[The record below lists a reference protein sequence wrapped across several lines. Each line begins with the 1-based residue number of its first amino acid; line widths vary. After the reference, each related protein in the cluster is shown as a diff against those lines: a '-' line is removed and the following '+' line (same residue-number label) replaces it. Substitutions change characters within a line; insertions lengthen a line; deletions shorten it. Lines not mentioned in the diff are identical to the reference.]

1 MSGQYRTDGW
11 FTSDLAAPGKGVA
24 VATTVVSSGSGSVA
38 STAEGAGRIPPK
50 KPGSWRKHLPAY
62 LMCAPTIILFIVFM
76 AFPIAFVIYSSFLDW
91 DGIGSIRNAEWIG
104 TDNYRQLIR
113 DETWWTAVRNTVL
126 YAVIKLIVEL
136 PLALVIALILS
147 SKLRGATFFRTVGF
161 LPVVTSI
168 AVVSLA
174 FTFFFSPLGGAF
186 NTILLDLGILDTPI
200 AFLGERDYAF
210 WTVTGVA
217 VWHDL
222 GINMVFFLA
231 ALQTVSRD
239 LYEAADLDG
248 ARSWNKFRDITIP
261 AIRPI
266 TAVIVML
273 SLAGSL
279 KVFDYF
285 YVMTGGGPGFSTTT
299 MVLYMFRYTSFGGGG
314 LSGSQTIPT
323 VGYGATI
330 AIGLGLIIFAAILI
344 QQMISRWQEG
354 R

>member
-1 MSGQYRTDGW
+1 M
-11 FTSDLAAPGKGVA
+11 
-24 VATTVVSSGSGSVA
+24 ATTAVTSGREAATVAAGVGGLTPKPSGA
-38 STAEGAGRIPPK
+38 
-50 KPGSWRKHLPAY
+50 WRKHLPAY
-62 LMCAPTIILFIVFM
+62 LMCAPTIILFLVFM
-76 AFPIAFVIYSSFLDW
+76 AFPIVFVIYTSFLDW
-91 DGIGSIRNAEWIG
+91 NGIGSIREAEWTG
-104 TDNYRQLIR
+104 LDNYRQLIQ
-113 DETWWTAVRNTVL
+113 DATWWTAVRNTVL
-126 YAVIKLIVEL
+126 YAVIKLAIEL
-136 PLALVIALILS
+136 PLALVIALVLS
-147 SKLRGATFFRTVGF
+147 SKLRGVTFFRTVGF

-174 FTFFFSPLGGAF
+174 FTFFFSPLGGPF
-186 NTILLDLGILDTPI
+186 NTVLLDLGIIDTPI

-231 ALQTVSRD
+231 ALQTVARD
-239 LYEAADLDG
+239 LYEAAELDG
-248 ARSWNKFRDITIP
+248 ARRWNKFRDITVP

-279 KVFDYF
+279 KVFDIF
-285 YVMTGGGPGFSTTT
+285 AVMTGGGPGFSTTT

-314 LSGSQTIPT
+314 LSGNTTIPT
-323 VGYGATI
+323 VGYGATV
-330 AIGLGLIIFAAILI
+330 AIGLGLIIFVAILL

>member
-1 MSGQYRTDGW
+1 MATRAIST
-11 FTSDLAAPGKGVA
+11 PGLGTA
-24 VATTVVSSGSGSVA
+24 VPARP
-38 STAEGAGRIPPK
+38 AGRRRPI
-50 KPGSWRKHLPAY
+50 RRHLPAY
-62 LMCAPTIILFIVFM
+62 LMCAPTVVLFLVFM
-76 AFPIAFVIYSSFLDW
+76 VFPIGFVLYSSFLDW
-91 DGIGSIRNAEWIG
+91 DGIGSIREAERVG
-104 TDNYRQLIR
+104 FENYRRLAS
-113 DETWWTAVRNTVL
+113 DETWWRAVRNTLV
-126 YAVIKLIVEL
+126 YAGLKLVVEL
-136 PLALVIALILS
+136 PLALLVALTLNA
-147 SKLRGATFFRTVGF
+147 KLRGRTFFRTVGF

-186 NTILLDLGILDTPI
+186 NALLIDWLGLIDRPI
-200 AFLGERDYAF
+200 AFLGERDYAL

-217 VWHDL
+217 IWHDL

-231 ALQTVSRD
+231 ALQTVPREY
-239 LYEAADLDG
+239 YEAADLDG
-248 ARSWNKFRDITIP
+248 AGAWEKFRSITVP

-285 YVMTGGGPGFSTTT
+285 VVMTGGGPGFSTTT

-314 LSGSQTIPT
+314 LAGSQPVPA
-323 VGYGATI
+323 VGYGSTV
-330 AIGLGLIIFAAILI
+330 AIGLGLVILCAIVL
-344 QQMISRWQEG
+344 QQWISRWQEK

>member
-1 MSGQYRTDGW
+1 
-11 FTSDLAAPGKGVA
+11 
-24 VATTVVSSGSGSVA
+24 VATTVVSKTGVA
-38 STAEGAGRIPPK
+38 AAAGVGQAGPK
-50 KPGSWRKHLPAY
+50 RPGPVRKHLAAY
-62 LMCAPTIILFIVFM
+62 VMCAPTIVLFLVFM
-76 AFPIAFVIYSSFLDW
+76 AFPIIFVIYTSFLDW
-91 DGIGSIRNAEWIG
+91 NGIESVWDADWVGG
-104 TDNYRQLIR
+104 DNYRQLFE
-113 DETWWTAVRNTVL
+113 DETWWKAVRNTVM
-126 YAVIKLIVEL
+126 YAVIKLAVEL
-136 PLALVIALILS
+136 PLALVIALVLS
-147 SKLRGATFFRTVGF
+147 SKLRGVTFFRTVGF

-174 FTFFFSPLGGAF
+174 FTFFFSPLGGPF
-186 NTILLDLGILDTPI
+186 NTLLLDLGFIDTPI
-200 AFLGERDYAF
+200 AYLGERDYAF

-239 LYEAADLDG
+239 LYEAAALDG
-248 ARSWNKFRDITIP
+248 ARAWNKFRDITVP

-273 SLAGSL
+273 SMAGSL
-279 KVFDYF
+279 KVFDIF
-285 YVMTGGGPGFSTTT
+285 AVMTAGGPGFSTTT

-314 LSGSQTIPT
+314 LSGNQTIPT

-330 AIGLGLIIFAAILI
+330 AIGLGLIIFVAILI

>member
-1 MSGQYRTDGW
+1 M
-11 FTSDLAAPGKGVA
+11 
-24 VATTVVSSGSGSVA
+24 A
-38 STAEGAGRIPPK
+38 STAVSAPIAAARRRDRA
-50 KPGSWRKHLPAY
+50 SFRAHLPAY
-62 LMCAPTIILFIVFM
+62 LMCAPTILLFLVFM
-76 AFPIAFVIYSSFLDW
+76 AFPILFVLYTSLLNW
-91 DGIGSIRNAEWIG
+91 DGINSILDAKWVGLE
-104 TDNYRQLIR
+104 NYRNLIG
-113 DETWWTAVRNTVL
+113 DAVWWTAVRNTVL
-126 YAVIKLIVEL
+126 YAAIKLAAEL
-136 PLALVIALILS
+136 PLALLIAMVLS
-147 SKLRGATFFRTVGF
+147 SKLRGATLFRTIGF

-186 NTILLDLGILDTPI
+186 NTLLLNVGLIDAPI
-200 AFLGERDYAF
+200 AFLGERRYAF

-248 ARSWNKFRDITIP
+248 AGPWSKFREITLP
-261 AIRPI
+261 AIRPM
-266 TAVIVML
+266 TVVIVML

-279 KVFDYF
+279 KVFDHF
-285 YVMTGGGPGFSTTT
+285 AVMTGGGPGFSTTT

-314 LSGSQTIPT
+314 LAGNQTIPNI
-323 VGYGATI
+323 GYGSTV
-330 AIGLGLIIFAAILI
+330 AIGLGLIIFAAVLL
-344 QQMISRWQEG
+344 QQWIARWQEG

>member
-1 MSGQYRTDGW
+1 M
-11 FTSDLAAPGKGVA
+11 
-24 VATTVVSSGSGSVA
+24 
-38 STAEGAGRIPPK
+38 
-50 KPGSWRKHLPAY
+50 
-62 LMCAPTIILFIVFM
+62 
-76 AFPIAFVIYSSFLDW
+76 
-91 DGIGSIRNAEWIG
+91 
-104 TDNYRQLIR
+104 
-113 DETWWTAVRNTVL
+113 
-126 YAVIKLIVEL
+126 
-136 PLALVIALILS
+136 PLALVIALVLN

-174 FTFFFSPLGGAF
+174 FTFFFSPLGGPF
-186 NTILLDLGILDTPI
+186 NTLLLDLGVLDKPI
-200 AFLGERDYAF
+200 AYLGERDYAF

-248 ARSWNKFRDITIP
+248 ARAWNKFRDITIP

-279 KVFDYF
+279 KVFDIF
-285 YVMTGGGPGFSTTT
+285 AVMTAGGPGFSTTT

-323 VGYGATI
+323 VGYGATV

>member
-1 MSGQYRTDGW
+1 M
-11 FTSDLAAPGKGVA
+11 
-24 VATTVVSSGSGSVA
+24 ATTAVSKTGSVT
-38 STAEGAGRIPPK
+38 TAGVEQAGPK
-50 KPGSWRKHLPAY
+50 RPGPFRKHLAAY
-62 LMCAPTIILFIVFM
+62 VMCAPTIVLFLVFM
-76 AFPIAFVIYSSFLDW
+76 AFPIIFVFYTSFLDW
-91 DGIGSIRNAEWIG
+91 NGIESVWDAEWIG
-104 TDNYRQLIR
+104 GDNYRRLFE
-113 DETWWTAVRNTVL
+113 DATWWKAVRNTVM
-126 YAVIKLIVEL
+126 YAVIKLAIEL
-136 PLALVIALILS
+136 PLALVIALVLS
-147 SKLRGATFFRTVGF
+147 SKLRGVTFFRTVGF

-174 FTFFFSPLGGAF
+174 FTFFFSPLGGPF
-186 NTILLDLGILDTPI
+186 NTLLLDLGFIDTPI
-200 AFLGERDYAF
+200 AYLGERDYAF

-239 LYEAADLDG
+239 LYEAAELDG
-248 ARSWNKFRDITIP
+248 ARAWNKFRDITVP

-279 KVFDYF
+279 KVFDIF
-285 YVMTGGGPGFSTTT
+285 AVMTAGGPQFSTTT

-314 LSGSQTIPT
+314 LGGSPTIPT

-330 AIGLGLIIFAAILI
+330 AIGLGLIIFAAILL
-344 QQMISRWQEG
+344 QQSISRWQEG

>member
-1 MSGQYRTDGW
+1 
-11 FTSDLAAPGKGVA
+11 
-24 VATTVVSSGSGSVA
+24 
-38 STAEGAGRIPPK
+38 
-50 KPGSWRKHLPAY
+50 
-62 LMCAPTIILFIVFM
+62 MCAPTIVLFLVFM
-76 AFPIAFVIYSSFLDW
+76 IFPIGFVFYTSLLDW
-91 DGIGSIRNAEWIG
+91 DGITSVRGADLVG
-104 TDNYRQLIR
+104 FDNYQRLIR
-113 DETWWTAVRNTVL
+113 DTFWWIAVRNTVA
-126 YAVIKLIVEL
+126 YAVVKLTVEL
-136 PLALVIALILS
+136 PLALIIALTLNS
-147 SKLRGATFFRTVGF
+147 GLRGRTIFRTIGF

-186 NTILLDLGILDTPI
+186 NALLINWLGVIDRPI
-200 AFLGERDYAF
+200 AFLGERDYVL

-217 VWHDL
+217 IWHDL

-231 ALQTVSRD
+231 ALQTVPRD

-248 ARSWNKFRDITIP
+248 AGTWEKFRSITVP
-261 AIRPI
+261 TIRPI

-285 YVMTGGGPGFSTTT
+285 AVMTGGGPGFSSTT

-314 LSGSQTIPT
+314 LAGAQTIPS
-323 VGYGATI
+323 VGYGSTV
-330 AIGLGLIIFAAILI
+330 AIGLGLVIFAAILI
-344 QQMISRWQEG
+344 QQMIGRWQEG